1 MILKLVT
8 HISRVL
14 VGLLFI
20 YSGFVKLVDPIGSQ
34 YKFEEYFSADVLN
47 LEFLIPLA
55 LPFAI
60 LLIVSELVLGVM
72 LLVGYKPKL
81 TVWSLFGLNLIFLFL
96 TWYSY
101 TYNKVT
107 DCGCFGDAIKLTPKE
122 TFYKNV
128 IFMIFI
134 GILILGLKYIKPLV
148 TDKLSAIAT
157 YASVFFSLL
166 IAYYVLNHLPI
177 IDFRAYS
184 IGTNIEQGM
193 QYQDGS
199 DEVPPI
205 HDFEIGTVDGD
216 KLEEMLTK
224 DKAMMI
230 LMTTK
235 QKVSKEGL
243 HEVSKAAA
251 KAKNLGYE
259 IYVLTSDMMMADVI
273 YEENFEGLNAFKEEF
288 NLPYTFGSCDEK
300 AIKTAIRAN
309 PGIITVEKGT
319 IVGKWKWNDAE
330 DAELK

>member
-1 MILKLVT
+1 MLKILT

-47 LEFLIPLA
+47 LEFLIPFA

-72 LLVGYKPKL
+72 LLVGFKPKL
-81 TVWSLFGLNLIFLFL
+81 TVWSLLGLNTVFLFL

-122 TFYKNV
+122 TFYKNL
-128 IFMIFI
+128 IFMVFI
-134 GILILGLKYIKPLV
+134 AVLIIGLKYIKPLIS
-148 TDKLSAIAT
+148 TKSSAITT
-157 YASVFFSLL
+157 YASAFFSLL

-184 IGTNIEQGM
+184 IGTNIAQGM
-193 QYQDGS
+193 EYQDDS
-199 DEVPPI
+199 DEIPPI

-216 KLEEMLTK
+216 KLEEMLGK
-224 DKAMMI
+224 EKAMLI
-230 LMTTK
+230 LFTTIN
-235 QKVSKEGL
+235 KVSKEGL
-243 HEVSKAAA
+243 HEISKTAA
-251 KAKNLGYE
+251 KAKENGYE
-259 IYVLTSDMMMADVI
+259 IYILTSDMIMADVI
-273 YEENFEGLNAFKEEF
+273 YEEKFDSLNAFKEKY

-300 AIKTAIRAN
+300 AIKTVIRAN
-309 PGIITVEKGT
+309 PGLITVENGT
-319 IVGKWKWNDAE
+319 IVGKWNWTDA
-330 DAELK
+330 DDVILK

>member
-1 MILKLVT
+1 MILKLLT

-47 LEFLIPLA
+47 LEFLIPVA

-107 DCGCFGDAIKLTPKE
+107 DCGCFGDAVKLTPKE

-134 GILILGLKYIKPLV
+134 IILILGIKYIKPLISEKV
-148 TDKLSAIAT
+148 STLTT
-157 YASVFFSLL
+157 YASAFLSLV
-166 IAYYVLNHLPI
+166 IAYYVLTHLPI

-193 QYQDGS
+193 QYQENS

-205 HDFEIGTVDGD
+205 HDFEISTADGD
-216 KLEEMLTK
+216 KMEEMLSK
-224 DKAMMI
+224 NKAMLI
-230 LMTTK
+230 FMTTTE
-235 QKVSKEGL
+235 KVSKEGL
-243 HEVSKAAA
+243 QEISKVAAEA
-251 KAKNLGYE
+251 KKKGYE
-259 IYVLTSDMMMADVI
+259 IYILTSDIMMADVI
-273 YEENFEGLNAFKEEF
+273 YEENYDTLNAFKKEY

-300 AIKTAIRAN
+300 AIKTAVRAN
-309 PGIITVEKGT
+309 PGVLTVEKGN
-319 IVGKWKWNDAE
+319 IVGKWNWTDANDI
-330 DAELK
+330 ELK